1 MSALEELKTVLA
13 EVTDLQ
19 RVAGLLEWD
28 QETQLPPGG
37 VAARAREL
45 ALVSRL
51 AHERFVSDQVR
62 SLLDRAEAE
71 TQTLAEHGDDRR
83 LVRVTR
89 RDFDDATKLPSA
101 LVEEM
106 ARAQAESQPVW
117 VQARR
122 TSDWALYEPR
132 MEVTVDL
139 ARRVADAFGYEE
151 CPMDA
156 LISQQEP
163 GLRAADVDRIFA
175 ELRGTIVP
183 LVREIGTRPQPPDLL
198 DRPFEPADRQLEFG
212 LDVARALGYTTE
224 RGRLDLSA
232 HPFTIGLGRGDV
244 RITTRVERG
253 LTSLYSTIHEAGHGM
268 YEQGVAPEIDQS
280 PLSGGA
286 TPGVHES
293 QSRLWENQVG
303 RSRAFAGW
311 VLPRLRETFGE
322 TVDGIDPEGFYRS
335 VNIVHPSYIRVD
347 ADEVTYNLHIM
358 LRTELEGELLE
369 GKLRVAEVP
378 EAWNQKL
385 HDYLGLAAPQTTAEG
400 CLQDIHWTFPVLGSF
415 VGYTLGN
422 VIGPQLLATA
432 ERSIGPLNELVA
444 NGDFA
449 PLRAWLQE
457 NVYRHGRKFTP
468 NELLERVTGEPI
480 SAAYWTRYI
489 RAKFGELYG
498 LREPG

>member
-62 SLLDRAEAE
+62 SLLERAEAE
-71 TQTLAEHGDDRR
+71 TQTLAEDGDDRR

-151 CPMDA
+151 RPMDA

-183 LVREIGTRPQPPDLL
+183 LVREIGTRPQPSDLL
-198 DRPFEPADRQLEFG
+198 DRRFEPADRQLEFG

-224 RGRLDLSA
+224 RGRLDTTDASVHDRAWVGRLPDHHPRTSA
-232 HPFTIGLGRGDV
+232 DSASALFRVSTKPATACTSRACAPSTIG
-244 RITTRVERG
+244 T
-253 LTSLYSTIHEAGHGM
+253 
-268 YEQGVAPEIDQS
+268 
-280 PLSGGA
+280 PLGGA
-286 TPGVHES
+286 ALA
-293 QSRLWENQVG
+293 R
-303 RSRAFAGW
+303 RSRVAVAALGEPGGPEPAFW
-311 VLPRLRETFGE
+311 VIVLPRPGRVPRDAGRRR
-322 TVDGIDPEGFYRS
+322 RS
-335 VNIVHPSYIRVD
+335 TTSSPPSTASSR
-347 ADEVTYNLHIM
+347 
-358 LRTELEGELLE
+358 RSS
-369 GKLRVAEVP
+369 
-378 EAWNQKL
+378 AW
-385 HDYLGLAAPQTTAEG
+385 
-400 CLQDIHWTFPVLGSF
+400 
-415 VGYTLGN
+415 
-422 VIGPQLLATA
+422 
-432 ERSIGPLNELVA
+432 
-444 NGDFA
+444 
-449 PLRAWLQE
+449 
-457 NVYRHGRKFTP
+457 TP
-468 NELLERVTGEPI
+468 
-480 SAAYWTRYI
+480 TR
-489 RAKFGELYG
+489 
-498 LREPG
+498 